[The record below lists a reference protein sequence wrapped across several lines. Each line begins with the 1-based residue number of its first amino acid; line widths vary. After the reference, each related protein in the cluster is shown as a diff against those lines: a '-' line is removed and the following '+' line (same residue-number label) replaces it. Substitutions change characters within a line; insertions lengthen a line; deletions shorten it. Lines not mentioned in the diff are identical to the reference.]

1 MNINSQTRALIRR
14 FEGCKLTAYQ
24 CSARVWTIGFGAT
37 RYEDGSSVKQ
47 GDVITQE
54 RADRLFVILL
64 DQFASQVRPLIT
76 ARVNDNQFGALLSF
90 AYNVGVGGRL
100 PTQPPGLRRSTLL
113 RLVNANPS
121 NPAIR
126 LEFGKWN
133 RAGGQVLNGLTRR
146 RQAEAD
152 LYFTPIVGQ

>member
-1 MNINSQTRALIRR
+1 MNINPATRSLIRR
-14 FEGCKLTAYQ
+14 FEGCRLRAYQ
-24 CSARVWTIGFGAT
+24 CSAKVWTIGWGSTF
-37 RYEDGSSVKQ
+37 YEDGSAVRQ

-64 DQFASQVRPLIT
+64 DQFAAQVRPLIT

-90 AYNVGVGGRL
+90 AYNAGVGA
-100 PTQPPGLRRSTLL
+100 LRRSTLL

-121 NPAIR
+121 NAAIR

-133 RAGGQVLNGLTRR
+133 KANGQVLAGLTRR
-146 RQAEAD
+146 RTAEAD
-152 LYFTPIVGQ
+152 LYFTPIIGSNPTNQ

>member
-1 MNINSQTRALIRR
+1 MNINPATRALIRR
-14 FEGCKLTAYQ
+14 FEGCRLIAYQ
-24 CSARVWTIGFGAT
+24 CSAKVWTIGWGSTF
-37 RYEDGSSVKQ
+37 YEDGSSVKQ

-90 AYNVGVGGRL
+90 AYNVGVGA
-100 PTQPPGLRRSTLL
+100 LRRSTLL
-113 RLVNANPS
+113 RLVNANQA

-146 RQAEAD
+146 RIAEAD
-152 LYFTPIVGQ
+152 LYFTPIQ

>member
-1 MNINSQTRALIRR
+1 MNINPATRALIRR
-14 FEGCKLTAYQ
+14 FEGCRLIAYQ
-24 CSARVWTIGFGAT
+24 CSAKVWTIGWGSTF
-37 RYEDGSSVKQ
+37 YEDGSAVKQ

-90 AYNVGVGGRL
+90 AYNAGVGA
-100 PTQPPGLRRSTLL
+100 LRRSTLL
-113 RLVNANPS
+113 RLVNANPA

-133 RAGGQVLNGLTRR
+133 KAGGQVLNGLTRR
-146 RQAEAD
+146 RTAEAD
-152 LYFTPIVGQ
+152 LYFTPIQ

>member
-1 MNINSQTRALIRR
+1 
-14 FEGCKLTAYQ
+14 
-24 CSARVWTIGFGAT
+24 VWTIGWGSTF
-37 RYEDGSSVKQ
+37 YEDGSSVKQ

-64 DQFASQVRPLIT
+64 DQFAAQVRPLIT
-76 ARVNDNQFGALLSF
+76 AKVNDNQFGALLSF
-90 AYNVGVGGRL
+90 AYNAGVGA
-100 PTQPPGLRRSTLL
+100 LRRSTLL
-113 RLVNANPS
+113 RLVNTNPA

-146 RQAEAD
+146 RIAEAD
-152 LYFTPIVGQ
+152 LYFTPTQSGVKK